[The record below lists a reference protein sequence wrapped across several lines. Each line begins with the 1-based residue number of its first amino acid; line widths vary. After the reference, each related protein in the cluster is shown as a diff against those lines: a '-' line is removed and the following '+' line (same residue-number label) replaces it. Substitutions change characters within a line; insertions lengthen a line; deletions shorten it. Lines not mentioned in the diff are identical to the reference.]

1 MRYRFLRKIFLRFL
15 ITFLIILSFADIG
28 FANNS
33 LKWYI
38 QDYNRLISY
47 GIIEP
52 SKPLNFDAN
61 ISAGEFSLILERLL
75 KFTPIKSDG
84 VLLKDD
90 RTLSRLEVIRFV
102 IDKLKIKSDNKYIK
116 KNYLDIKNYSDN
128 GLYVKTAIETKI
140 ITGFPGEK
148 FNLFKKVTVAET
160 MVILN
165 RVLQLYDPEQNIV
178 KVKVKGLS
186 MEPTLLNGSSYFFN
200 KQAYRL
206 NKAERGDIVLYKSHN
221 AKELYIKRIVALG
234 NESVEIKNNKL
245 YVNGQLFEKYAKV
258 KFENS
263 INKKIVPPG
272 CVFVIGDNV
281 NFSIDSRNPEVGN
294 IASKNIIGKIVLLDE
309 DTKL

>member
-1 MRYRFLRKIFLRFL
+1 MRYRFLRKIFLRFS

-33 LKWYI
+33 LEWYN

-47 GIIEP
+47 GIVEP

-84 VLLKDD
+84 ILLKDDD

-148 FNLFKKVTVAET
+148 LNLFKKVTVAET
-160 MVILN
+160 IVILN
-165 RVLQLYDPEQNIV
+165 RVFKLYNPEQNIV

-186 MEPTLLNGSSYFFN
+186 MEPTLLNGSNYFFN
-200 KQAYRL
+200 KQAYLL
-206 NKAERGDIVLYKSHN
+206 NKPERGDIILYKSN
-221 AKELYIKRIVALG
+221 NEFYIKRIVALA
-234 NESVEIKNNKL
+234 NDSVEMKNSKL
-245 YVNGQLFEKYAKV
+245 YVNDQVFERYAKV

-263 INKKIVPPG
+263 FNKKIVPPG

-281 NFSIDSRNPEVGN
+281 NFSIDSRNPQVGN
-294 IASKNIIGKIVLLDE
+294 IASKNVIGKIVCS
-309 DTKL
+309 TR